1 MSAVGWPGA
10 NCSGDKPG
18 STGTAPAPRDG
29 RITRIYRIA
38 ELMVRYRATEDG
50 KVWRYRCLESGKLS
64 DAEYADEA
72 MATAGARMAAAC
84 DIAALYDER
93 PGR

>member
-1 MSAVGWPGA
+1 MNAAAWP
-10 NCSGDKPG
+10 S
-18 STGTAPAPRDG
+18 STATEGKPAPRDG

-84 DIAALYDER
+84 DIHALFDKV
-93 PGR
+93 PS